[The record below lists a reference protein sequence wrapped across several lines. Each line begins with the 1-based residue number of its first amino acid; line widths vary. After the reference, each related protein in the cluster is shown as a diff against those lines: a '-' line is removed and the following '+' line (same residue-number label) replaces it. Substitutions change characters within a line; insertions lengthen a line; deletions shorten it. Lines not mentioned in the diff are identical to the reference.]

1 MPDARRLPPQ
11 PAASSAS
18 GQPPSVTR
26 LGAEAAPGASALR
39 CPFATLTPRLRTGG
53 WSPRARPCSLLSG
66 APSHTHNKFSS
77 TGLWP
82 HKATPRRSR
91 CRLKGQ
97 LRRMSLRTKACRE
110 GLTSKAGT
118 AGHDPGASAGP
129 GAARS
134 GPVLTGRAQ
143 DEREHR
149 EAGARAGLAGPL
161 TGQGGRS
168 EELWSLAP
176 QPGQEQLSRLDPHVD
191 RAALSPWWVT
201 PTHPRPCSCISLS
214 QKVSGG
220 AGQDPS
226 CPAPRVGGGPR
237 GNHPTSGCNQ
247 GQRAAR

>member
-161 TGQGGRS
+161 NGAGWLLRGAVVTRPAARAGAVVTAGPTCGQG
-168 EELWSLAP
+168 SLEPLVGHTHSP
-176 QPGQEQLSRLDPHVD
+176 Q
-191 RAALSPWWVT
+191 AALLHQSKPEGIRWS
-201 PTHPRPCSCISLS
+201 RPGPQLPSA
-214 QKVSGG
+214 KGG
-220 AGQDPS
+220 WGPS
-226 CPAPRVGGGPR
+226 R
-237 GNHPTSGCNQ
+237 
-247 GQRAAR
+247 